1 MDHHLRNFNGVL
13 SPTENKRLCN
23 LSILP
28 EFYGRTAGGL
38 QLSTKAKVM
47 SSIPLGHVFF
57 ATLIPS
63 LLARSPYGGT
73 LLSTHMTHA
82 TATHKQ

>member
-1 MDHHLRNFNGVL
+1 MVFCLRLRIKGSVTFLYYL
-13 SPTENKRLCN
+13 SFTVEL
-23 LSILP
+23 
-28 EFYGRTAGGL
+28 TGGL